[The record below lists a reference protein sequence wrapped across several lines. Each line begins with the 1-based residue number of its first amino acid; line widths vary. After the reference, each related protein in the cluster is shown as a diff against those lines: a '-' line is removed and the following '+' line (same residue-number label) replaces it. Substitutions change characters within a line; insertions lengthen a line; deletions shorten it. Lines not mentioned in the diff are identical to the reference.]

1 LHIEGRKRF
10 VHEQDAGAVD
20 QALRQTNPLAHT
32 AGQLMRVAILE
43 AGQPDASDPLPRPD
57 AGVAAR
63 RTVVAGTGRH
73 VPQDGLPGEDGIAL
87 KDVTDALGDALDR
100 APFHPNVTAAR

>member
-1 LHIEGRKRF
+1 MDIEGGERL
-10 VHEQDAGAVD
+10 VHEQDAGTID
-20 QALRQTNPLAHT
+20 EALRQTNPLAHT

-43 AGQPDASDPLPRPD
+43 ASQPDASDPLPRPD

-63 RTVVAGTGRH
+63 RTLVAGTGRH
-73 VPQDGLPGEDGIAL
+73 VLQDGLPGEDGIAL

-100 APFHPNVTAAR
+100 APFHPNVAGAR